1 MISSKEVAFFLP
13 KSRYLSKTSVYGQ
26 SFLFEPSFKKF
37 IETLAAKFTVIA
49 FKRPV
54 PLFYVLEKQSSDNIA
69 DIIPNDQPRLD
80 TVAISATVFMPKDN
94 ITTNP
99 AYYIDIISETEVSV
113 DSIKKNYFVLT
124 TQNVR
129 AYLDKCK

>member
-1 MISSKEVAFFLP
+1 MP

-37 IETLAAKFTVIA
+37 IETLATKFTVIA
-49 FKRPV
+49 FKHPV
-54 PLFYVLEKQSSDNIA
+54 LLFYVLEKQSSDNIA
-69 DIIPNDQPRLD
+69 DIIPSDQPRLD

-94 ITTNP
+94 ITINP
-99 AYYIDIISETEVSV
+99 AYYIDIISDTEVSV

-124 TQNVR
+124 AQNVK

>member
-1 MISSKEVAFFLP
+1 MITSKEVTFFLP

-26 SFLFEPSFKKF
+26 SFLFEPSFKTF
-37 IETLAAKFTVIA
+37 IETLATKFTVIA

-54 PLFYVLEKQSSDNIA
+54 PFFYALEKQASDNIA

-80 TVAISATVFMPKDN
+80 TVAISATVFMPKDSSLR
-94 ITTNP
+94 P
-99 AYYIDIISETEVSV
+99 VYYIDVISDTEANV
-113 DSIKKNYFVLT
+113 DSIKKNYFILT
-124 TQNVR
+124 PQNVK

>member
-1 MISSKEVAFFLP
+1 MISSKEVTFFLP
-13 KSRYLSKTSVYGQ
+13 KSRYLSKTSVYNQG
-26 SFLFEPSFKKF
+26 FLFEPSFKKF

-54 PLFYVLEKQSSDNIA
+54 PLFYVLEKQTSDNIA
-69 DIIPNDQPRLD
+69 DIIPDDQPRLD

-94 ITTNP
+94 ITINP
-99 AYYIDIISETEVSV
+99 AYYIDIISDTEVSV

-124 TQNVR
+124 AQNVK